1 MEEKKRIAPTL
12 REMEV
17 GDVEMFPKESYTS
30 LFVTISRLQ
39 FMRKG
44 RKWSVRRCDA
54 GVKVTRTA

>member
-12 REMEV
+12 REMKV
-17 GDVEMFPKESYTS
+17 GDVEKFPAECYTS

-44 RKWSVRRCDA
+44 MRWSVRRCEDA
-54 GVKVTRTA
+54 VKVTRTA